1 MPDSYRHT
9 QIGYVTIAALGAGVL
24 MITYLGAGAPSTAA
38 VPVLLVLAIALVL
51 FATLTTVVERGVL
64 EVRFGPGLIRRRIKL
79 SDIKDVHVV
88 RNPWYCG
95 WGIRWIGRGWLW
107 NVSGYGAVELEL
119 RDGRR
124 FRIGTDQPQEL
135 AKALGKS

>member
-1 MPDSYRHT
+1 MS
-9 QIGYVTIAALGAGVL
+9 AATPNL
-24 MITYLGAGAPSTAA
+24 A
-38 VPVLLVLAIALVL
+38 VAPVLLVLAIALVL
-51 FATLTTVVERGVL
+51 FARLTTSVERAVL
-64 EVRFGPGLIRRRIKL
+64 DVRFGPGVIRRRIKL
-79 SDIKDVHVV
+79 SDIKDMHVV

-107 NVSGYGAVELEL
+107 NVSEYGAVELEL